1 MPAEVKRGLLWFLA
15 VLIIATC
22 TSHVQSI
29 SCYFTNTQVYPSEGS
44 GVPAGQ
50 PIVFTIILTGSCPS
64 PGIYTVRA
72 DILDTTISEI
82 ISSNQTT
89 LIGNGPF
96 VVQINDSATVPTEM
110 GNWKV
115 QVNAYIL
122 SDGSNVGPPSQLT
135 VGLIVVPYSPPATSQ
150 SIIEST
156 SGTRAPIQSASSALP
171 SASQNEVMTGTA
183 TVAQQTGVEQPPS
196 SGSAFSLESLTA
208 IIVVVVILGSA
219 GAFMAMKGRLKPSR
233 PTKGKSTP
241 CAKCGAELPLE
252 AKFCD
257 KCGSKQPEP

>member
-1 MPAEVKRGLLWFLA
+1 LPAEVKRGLLWFLA

-44 GVPAGQ
+44 SVPAGQ

-72 DILDTTISEI
+72 DILDTTVSEI

-96 VVQINDSATVPTEM
+96 VVQISDSATVPTEM

-156 SGTRAPIQSASSALP
+156 SGTPMQSTSAASTT
-171 SASQNEVMTGTA
+171 SQNEVMTETA

-208 IIVVVVILGSA
+208 IIVLVVILGSA

-241 CAKCGAELPLE
+241 CSKCGAELPLGS
-252 AKFCD
+252 KFCD